1 LTHTISSPNSS
12 EMDDQ
17 IIVAFFDVMDETMSI
32 LEMVEVTTAAASS
45 STRRPKRHRC
55 YVNRDHEA
63 ADFKL

>member
-1 LTHTISSPNSS
+1 
-12 EMDDQ
+12 MDDQ

-32 LEMVEVTTAAASS
+32 LEMVEAAAVAASS

-63 ADFKL
+63 VDFKL